1 MKLRLLG
8 LITMAGVMAGC
19 GGEPTSGGG
28 ATAEPAQVAVQTIVV
43 SEETLPVRIETTG
56 TVRSLDRALIA
67 SKLMGVIEELPV
79 TLGQPVSAGDVL
91 VRIAAADVSARV
103 AQARTQ
109 LEAARRDLERERAL
123 QETGASTVETVRN
136 LEDRVAT
143 SESQLREAE
152 VMLSYSVLR
161 SPFDGVIAQ
170 KLTNQGDLAT
180 PGTPLLEVHGVGRF
194 EIEAAVPES
203 LATSVEVGTAIDVL
217 VPASRTAFSGEVTE
231 ISSAVD
237 VQARAVL
244 VKISVPDEESLRSGQ
259 FARLQLPGP
268 SRRALLVPASAITS
282 VGQMERVF
290 SVSPDNRAALRLVRT
305 GPRIGDKFEI
315 LSGVD
320 AGDRIV
326 LSPPSAL
333 REGQPLEIRP

>member
-1 MKLRLLG
+1 
-8 LITMAGVMAGC
+8 
-19 GGEPTSGGG
+19 
-28 ATAEPAQVAVQTIVV
+28 
-43 SEETLPVRIETTG
+43 
-56 TVRSLDRALIA
+56 
-67 SKLMGVIEELPV
+67 
-79 TLGQPVSAGDVL
+79 
-91 VRIAAADVSARV
+91 SARV

-244 VKISVPDEESLRSGQ
+244 VKISVPDEESLR
-259 FARLQLPGP
+259 
-268 SRRALLVPASAITS
+268 
-282 VGQMERVF
+282 
-290 SVSPDNRAALRLVRT
+290 
-305 GPRIGDKFEI
+305 
-315 LSGVD
+315 
-320 AGDRIV
+320 
-326 LSPPSAL
+326 
-333 REGQPLEIRP
+333 

>member
-1 MKLRLLG
+1 
-8 LITMAGVMAGC
+8 
-19 GGEPTSGGG
+19 
-28 ATAEPAQVAVQTIVV
+28 
-43 SEETLPVRIETTG
+43 
-56 TVRSLDRALIA
+56 
-67 SKLMGVIEELPV
+67 
-79 TLGQPVSAGDVL
+79 
-91 VRIAAADVSARV
+91 
-103 AQARTQ
+103 
-109 LEAARRDLERERAL
+109 
-123 QETGASTVETVRN
+123 
-136 LEDRVAT
+136 
-143 SESQLREAE
+143 
-152 VMLSYSVLR
+152 
-161 SPFDGVIAQ
+161 
-170 KLTNQGDLAT
+170 
-180 PGTPLLEVHGVGRF
+180 
-194 EIEAAVPES
+194 
-203 LATSVEVGTAIDVL
+203 TAIDVL
-217 VPASRTAFSGEVTE
+217 GPASSTAFSGEVAE